1 MTITRRLGV
10 LGGLSLAASA
20 AFADTGQQITMLVGA
35 PQGSGIDQV
44 ARDFA
49 ACLQSHLDTH
59 EIAVRNVPGE
69 AGYRMLVALAG
80 APRGDA
86 TIGWVSTPTL
96 PARMIDHNDASQ
108 IRRLRLLGM
117 VEREPVAFVSPVGDP
132 INSVQDLINRA
143 GEDADAVPLGT
154 PPAGSPPHLA
164 AVRLQGLAQTRLNI
178 VTFPSAAAASQAVLA
193 ANVSAAALGLSS
205 VIDDLRDGRLSAIGI
220 ASGRRFGMLP
230 DIPVLDE
237 AGFPLAAVIGRG
249 LAAPVGMP
257 SALVDALVTA
267 MRAVTDD
274 EVMRPRAEANGYH
287 LVWGD
292 GPTWLAQ
299 MQAEQALLSKLWLT
313 DPWLSSS
320 AG

>member
-1 MTITRRLGV
+1 MTISRRLGL
-10 LGGLSLAASA
+10 LGGLSVFASA
-20 AFADTGQQITMLVGA
+20 ALADTGQRVSMLVGA
-35 PQGSGIDQV
+35 PQGSGIDRV

-49 ACLQSHLDTH
+49 ACLQSHLDTL
-59 EIAVRNVPGE
+59 EIAVCNIPGE
-69 AGYRMLVALAG
+69 AGYRMLAALAG
-80 APRGDA
+80 ALPGAA

-96 PARMIDHNDASQ
+96 PARMIDHNDASL
-108 IRRLRLLGM
+108 IRRIKLLGM
-117 VEREPVAFVSPVGDP
+117 VEREPVAFVSPASDP

-164 AVRLQGLAQTRLNI
+164 ALQLQGLAQTRLNI

-193 ANVSAAALGLSS
+193 ANVSAAALGLSN

-220 ASGRRFGMLP
+220 AAGHRFGTLP
-230 DIPVLDE
+230 DIPVLEE
-237 AGFPLAAVIGRG
+237 AGVPLAAVIGRG
-249 LAAPVGMP
+249 IAVPVGTRNDL
-257 SALVDALVTA
+257 ADVLVAA
-267 MRAVTDD
+267 MRAVADD
-274 EVMRPRAEANGYH
+274 DVLRPRAEANGYH
-287 LVWGD
+287 LMWSD

-299 MQAEQALLSKLWLT
+299 MQTEQALLSKLWLT